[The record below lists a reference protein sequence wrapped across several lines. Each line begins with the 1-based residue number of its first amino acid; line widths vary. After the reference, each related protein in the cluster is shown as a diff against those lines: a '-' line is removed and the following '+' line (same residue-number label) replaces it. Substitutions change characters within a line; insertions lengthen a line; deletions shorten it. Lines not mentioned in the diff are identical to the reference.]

1 MMKAR
6 NPVSALTNKMALLWF
21 LCAVGGPLLTFFEN
35 PMVVQLGKT
44 LLAMSFGFLLFGLG
58 LERKNQ
64 EKAEG

>member
-1 MMKAR
+1 
-6 NPVSALTNKMALLWF
+6 
-21 LCAVGGPLLTFFEN
+21 
-35 PMVVQLGKT
+35 MVVQLGKT